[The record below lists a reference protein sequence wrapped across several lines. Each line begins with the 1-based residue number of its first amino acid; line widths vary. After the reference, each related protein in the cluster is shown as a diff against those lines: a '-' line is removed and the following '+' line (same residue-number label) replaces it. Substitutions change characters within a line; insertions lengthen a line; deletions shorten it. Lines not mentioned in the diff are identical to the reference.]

1 VVNVSY
7 TTDSTGNFFLPQHKP
22 NPLKEKVNYTNTL
35 LQQFKMFKYDNRVK
49 IPSGHDLK
57 IDDYFENLEKYN
69 NNYRYRV
76 NYENLIEF
84 RNDKKEFIKMLIDE
98 NKESGVEFLKK
109 LSEKESES
117 KNQQEKD
124 ENEYFTDRDSNSKNS
139 QIQKYNFKNSQLA
152 HKPPLSDKVLIFPS
166 FQFFNIN
173 QFDDQEILKE
183 ILKKDL
189 FSKIRL
195 SSGYLNLSD
204 FIIES
209 LSKGNMDVEVVTSS
223 PQANSFYKAGFIKK
237 NIPYFYRRY
246 EQILLQKMKNKKEF
260 SLYEF
265 YRNAWSFHSKGFWFY
280 EKERDVPNMTVIG
293 SSNYS
298 KIFYLILFYNFFT
311 FYFCIFHS

>member
-1 VVNVSY
+1 MVNVSY
-7 TTDSTGNFFLPQHKP
+7 TTDSTGNFSLPQHKP
-22 NPLKEKVNYTNTL
+22 NPLKEKVNYTNTI

-49 IPSGHDLK
+49 IPSGTDLK

-69 NNYRYRV
+69 NNYRYRET
-76 NYENLIEF
+76 YENLIEF
-84 RNDKKEFIKMLIDE
+84 KNDKKEFIKMLIDE
-98 NKESGVEFLKK
+98 NKEISLDFLNKI
-109 LSEKESES
+109 SEKNSES
-117 KNQQEKD
+117 NNLHDRD
-124 ENEYFTDRDSNSKNS
+124 ENDYFTDKSSNTFDGAKKS
-139 QIQKYNFKNSQLA
+139 QIQRYNDKKNSELVK
-152 HKPPLSDKVLIFPS
+152 KPPLSEKVLIFPS
-166 FQFFNIN
+166 FQFFKIN
-173 QFDDQEILKE
+173 QFDDQEILTE

-204 FIIES
+204 FIVDY
-209 LSKGNMDVEVVTSS
+209 LSKGKMNVEVVTSS

-265 YRNAWSFHSKGFWFY
+265 YRNAWSFHSKGLWFY
-280 EKERDVPNMTVIG
+280 EKGKNVPNMTVIG

-298 KIFYLILFYNFFT
+298 KIIIYN
-311 FYFCIFHS
+311 Y

>member
-1 VVNVSY
+1 MVNVSF
-7 TTDSTGNFFLPQHKP
+7 TTDSTGNFSLPQHKP
-22 NPLKEKVNYTNTL
+22 NPLKEKVNYTNTI

-49 IPSGHDLK
+49 IPTGTDLK

-69 NNYRYRV
+69 NNYRYRET
-76 NYENLIEF
+76 YENLIEF
-84 RNDKKEFIKMLIDE
+84 KNDKKEFIKMLIDE
-98 NKESGVEFLKK
+98 NKETSLEFLNKI
-109 LSEKESES
+109 SEKDSES
-117 KNQQEKD
+117 KNLHERD
-124 ENEYFTDRDSNSKNS
+124 ENDYFTDKSNNSFDRAKKS
-139 QIQKYNFKNSQLA
+139 QIQRYNDKKNSELVK
-152 HKPPLSDKVLIFPS
+152 KPPLSEKVLIFPS
-166 FQFFNIN
+166 FQFFKIN
-173 QFDDQEILKE
+173 QFDDKEILTE

-204 FIIES
+204 FIVDY
-209 LSKGNMDVEVVTSS
+209 LSKGKMDVEVVTSS

-265 YRNAWSFHSKGFWFY
+265 YRNAWSFHSKGLWFY
-280 EKERDVPNMTVIG
+280 ENGKNAPNMTVIG

-298 KIFYLILFYNFFT
+298 KIMKFKN
-311 FYFCIFHS
+311 